1 MSNVNSP
8 IRRVLDVLHGS
19 KWARI
24 IPVLTALAM
33 YVLFLI
39 YGGPEQKLVLL
50 IAAPLMS
57 AIWYAG
63 VYFVLYMQVKNPMCS
78 GKVLDLFMLI
88 PTVLFGLSSISLLMN
103 FLTDLQYG
111 FTMGLMLT
119 LVTWS
124 AISLVHSRRGEK

>member
-1 MSNVNSP
+1 MSNTTSP

-33 YVLFLI
+33 YALFLI
-39 YGGPEQKLVLL
+39 FGGPEQKLVLA

-57 AIWYAG
+57 SIWYGG
-63 VYFVLYMQVKNPMCS
+63 VYFILYMQVKNPMCS
-78 GKVLDLFMLI
+78 SKALDLFMLI
-88 PTVLFGLSSISLLMN
+88 PTVLFGLSSISLLLT
-103 FLTDLQYG
+103 FLTNLQYG

-124 AISLVHSRRGEK
+124 AISLAHSKRGDK

>member
-39 YGGPEQKLVLL
+39 YGGPEQKLVLV